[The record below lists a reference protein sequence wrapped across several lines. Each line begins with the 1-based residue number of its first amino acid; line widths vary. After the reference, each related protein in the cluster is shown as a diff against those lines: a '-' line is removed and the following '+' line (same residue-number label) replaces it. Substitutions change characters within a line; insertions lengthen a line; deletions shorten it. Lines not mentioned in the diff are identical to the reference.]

1 MTWLAQVVVTLKD
14 GVLDPQGKAVR
25 GGLNALGYE
34 ALDVRIGKWIEVRLA
49 APDEGAA
56 SDAIAGMCERL
67 LANPVIESWRV
78 AAIRPAPAE
87 EGRSEETRRAAAR

>member
-25 GGLNALGYE
+25 GGLNALGYD
-34 ALDVRIGKWIEVRLA
+34 ALDVRIGKWIEVRLE

-56 SDAIAGMCERL
+56 SEAVAGMCERL
-67 LANPVIESWRV
+67 LANPVIEAWRL
-78 AAIRPAPAE
+78 AAIRPASDE
-87 EGRSEETRRAAAR
+87 ERRSEGIRSAAR